1 MLLDLPETYSEEK
14 RTHLTELRTNIIL
27 HLTSQHDPKKLL
39 AFLPKAGL
47 VNIEEGEKK
56 LYIGFANEFALTQA
70 KKIFHKSI
78 KEAVHEL
85 YHPQFEVEYV
95 VYPPFSNGS
104 PLLIDLKKL
113 LNIKDSS
120 SNASAQGKKGQE
132 IKSELS
138 SYFGILF
145 DPHFR
150 FDNFIAGANNQFA
163 FSAAKAVAEN
173 PGTTYNPL
181 FLYGNVGL
189 GKTHLMQAIANEI
202 VTNDPRKVAVY
213 LPSTKLVDEIVQA
226 IRGNKLTNLMRKFD
240 DVDVLL
246 IDDIQFLA
254 GKDKTQ
260 EVFHNIFNDFHM
272 KKKQVIMSS
281 DCPPK
286 ELIGIESRLRSRFAL
301 GLVADIQAPDFET
314 RIAILQSKLDA
325 KDEMIDFDLLSLIA
339 EKITT
344 NVRELEG
351 ALNILLTRKKLSGKE
366 VSQEDVEA
374 CLQTLGYSTV
384 TQKITPEVA
393 FQQNKKSDS
402 SFDHLV
408 EMVAN
413 YYGLSVA
420 ELKSDS
426 RKKEITT
433 ARQIL
438 MLIAKQ
444 YFKWTLE
451 KTSDYFGGKNHATA
465 IYAIKN
471 IEKKLKTDENIH
483 HDFQVF
489 MEWVEQ

>member
-1 MLLDLPETYSEEK
+1 
-14 RTHLTELRTNIIL
+14 
-27 HLTSQHDPKKLL
+27 
-39 AFLPKAGL
+39 
-47 VNIEEGEKK
+47 
-56 LYIGFANEFALTQA
+56 
-70 KKIFHKSI
+70 
-78 KEAVHEL
+78 
-85 YHPQFEVEYV
+85 
-95 VYPPFSNGS
+95 
-104 PLLIDLKKL
+104 
-113 LNIKDSS
+113 
-120 SNASAQGKKGQE
+120 
-132 IKSELS
+132 
-138 SYFGILF
+138 
-145 DPHFR
+145 
-150 FDNFIAGANNQFA
+150 
-163 FSAAKAVAEN
+163 
-173 PGTTYNPL
+173 
-181 FLYGNVGL
+181 
-189 GKTHLMQAIANEI
+189 
-202 VTNDPRKVAVY
+202 
-213 LPSTKLVDEIVQA
+213 
-226 IRGNKLTNLMRKFD
+226 
-240 DVDVLL
+240 
-246 IDDIQFLA
+246 
-254 GKDKTQ
+254 
-260 EVFHNIFNDFHM
+260 
-272 KKKQVIMSS
+272 MSS

-314 RIAILQSKLDA
+314 RIAILESKLDM

-339 EKITT
+339 EKIKT

-366 VSQEDVEA
+366 VSRDDVEA

-384 TQKITPEVA
+384 SKAPEVA
-393 FQQNKKSDS
+393 FQQNKKSDA
-402 SFDHLV
+402 SFDHIV

-444 YFKWTLE
+444 YFKRTLE

-471 IEKKLKTDENIH
+471 IEKKLKTDENIR